1 MSELNRDSGA
11 RTLTSE
17 QLDRLFHS
25 PALRR
30 LFQENASDEYAL
42 IWLLSKHT
50 KDSGSEKIYLK
61 DMVKELNLPC
71 RRSPPSPAPSRARG
85 WSAGP
90 TTAMG
95 RTAPISFSP
104 TPPSPLSKPTGRPC
118 GSTTSGW
125 CPPLG
130 RSGSSTCSARSPSW
144 RKSYGRKPRKWGTN
158 HEQTQRRNLRQRPAG
173 PVPAERLHPRL
184 PLPGVRREPGAAG
197 RQRRGGPDGPDQHLQ
212 DRLLPECG
220 RPAGALRG
228 PALLPGVQH
237 QEPHRRPGPGGVRL

>member
-17 QLDRLFHS
+17 QLDKLFHS

-130 RSGSSTCSARSPSW
+130 GAVP
-144 RKSYGRKPRKWGTN
+144 PPA
-158 HEQTQRRNLRQRPAG
+158 QRDRPAG
-173 PVPAERLHPRL
+173 GNPTAGSRESGGRTMSRRNVETYANDQQALCRQNDFIPDSLFREY
-184 PLPGVRREPGAAG
+184 GVN
-197 RQRRGGPDGPDQHLQ
+197 RG
-212 DRLLPECG
+212 CG
-220 RPAGALRG
+220 TSTAWGS
-228 PALLPGVQH
+228 
-237 QEPHRRPGPGGVRL
+237 